1 MRSPLPLAFSRL
13 TLLAIALVVL
23 PVGPSLAQGTA
34 DVSLEQRIQAA
45 LAKAGFDPG
54 PADSKFG
61 PKTRRAIQA
70 WQRANGYDGTGYLTR
85 EQLRSILTKALPTV
99 TLEPKCAELPGQYLG
114 DSHAE
119 CWEEIEN
126 QSGCFLWRTHYHS
139 DQTTKW
145 TGQCRNGVAEG
156 HGIYSV
162 SAGSEHSSYEGAGML
177 VNGKAN
183 GSWVEKWADGGHY
196 EGEFRDGK
204 RHGHG
209 TFTYGQRRS
218 LRGRVSRR
226 QAARIRHL
234 HLVQAA
240 IATRASGA
248 TARSTETA
256 LSLGPRA
263 VVATRASGAT
273 ARGTETALHTWVP
286 LRRYRNRYEGGQYG
300 ATAKRTDTALALTSS
315 RR

>member
-70 WQRANGYDGTGYLTR
+70 WQRANGHDGTGYLTR

-126 QSGCFLWRTHYHS
+126 QSGCFLWRFHYHS

-156 HGIYSV
+156 HGISSV

-204 RHGHG
+204 QARTRDCYTTASGDRYEGEYRDHKPHGYGTYTWSNGDRYEGDVARRQEARRRHFHLV
-209 TFTYGQRRS
+209 RRWS

-226 QAARIRHL
+226 QEARRRHS
-234 HLVQAA
+234 HLV
-240 IATRASGA
+240 R
-248 TARSTETA
+248 RC
-256 LSLGPRA
+256 SL
-263 VVATRASGAT
+263 
-273 ARGTETALHTWVP
+273 RGRVS
-286 LRRYRNRYEGGQYG
+286 RRQE
-300 ATAKRTDTALALTSS
+300 RTDTALTLGPTVLAS
-315 RR
+315 

>member
-1 MRSPLPLAFSRL
+1 MRSPLSFAFSRL
-13 TLLAIALVVL
+13 TLLAIALLVL
-23 PVGPSLAQGTA
+23 PLEPSLAQGTA

-114 DSHAE
+114 ASHAE

-126 QSGCFLWRTHYHS
+126 QPGCFLWRTHYHS

-156 HGIYSV
+156 RGTYSV

-183 GSWVEKWADGGHY
+183 GSWVEKWADGDRQLRGRVSRRQEARIRHY
-196 EGEFRDGK
+196 
-204 RHGHG
+204 HLV
-209 TFTYGQRRS
+209 QRRS
-218 LRGRVSRR
+218 LRGRVARR
-226 QAARIRHL
+226 QGARRRHL
-234 HLVQAA
+234 HSA
-240 IATRASGA
+240 
-248 TARSTETA
+248 
-256 LSLGPRA
+256 
-263 VVATRASGAT
+263 
-273 ARGTETALHTWVP
+273 
-286 LRRYRNRYEGGQYG
+286 RRYSLELNRVPFG
-300 ATAKRTDTALALTSS
+300 TAA
-315 RR
+315 